1 MLKQRMVVPRNFCPS
16 VCQTRGLWQGC

>member
-1 MLKQRMVVPRNFCPS
+1 MLMQRMVVPRNFCPS